1 MWTRHLNP
9 SDAAKFN
16 EIWASRIIQE
26 NSALTIPQDHGNST
40 STKAAAASK
49 NKNKR
54 KSVMIEVKGVSKTL
68 YYDGKNNVCYYLG
81 CIFENDN
88 NNIMYFF
95 CFVFRVSYQK
105 F

>member
-81 CIFENDN
+81 CFFLKMIITISCIFFA
-88 NNIMYFF
+88 FF
-95 CFVFRVSYQK
+95 IG
-105 F
+105 